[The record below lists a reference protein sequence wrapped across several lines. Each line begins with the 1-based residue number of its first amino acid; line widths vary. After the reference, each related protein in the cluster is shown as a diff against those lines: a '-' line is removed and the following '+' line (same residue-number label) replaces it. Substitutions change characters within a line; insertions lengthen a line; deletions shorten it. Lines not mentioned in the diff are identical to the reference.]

1 MQTLDKRQ
9 KKINTAD
16 GWLKE
21 SLLFCLKYVEK
32 NSSNPIK
39 FFKPILDYGSV
50 GVLLS
55 RETMELRPWSVCGGA
70 AAPAVAVETDPRAAD
85 PAAVAACED
94 VVVRGGLVGL
104 CYLAPASSLVFPLLL
119 SFLLCC
125 LDG

>member
-39 FFKPILDYGSV
+39 FFKPILDYGY
-50 GVLLS
+50 
-55 RETMELRPWSVCGGA
+55 MQ
-70 AAPAVAVETDPRAAD
+70 
-85 PAAVAACED
+85 
-94 VVVRGGLVGL
+94 
-104 CYLAPASSLVFPLLL
+104 
-119 SFLLCC
+119 
-125 LDG
+125 